1 MATKKPAVRSKR
13 SSAVAKKPT
22 KLLSGGNPQISKGD
36 GDEPVQTWI
45 AAIPDWKRD
54 VARRIDAL
62 VVRAVPNVAKA
73 VRWNSPFY
81 GVAGNGWFLGMHCI
95 AKYVKVAF
103 FRGAEL
109 SPLPPVAAKQ
119 QHVRYL
125 HVFEDGALDEEQF
138 VRWVRAA
145 AKLPGEYCF

>member
-13 SSAVAKKPT
+13 SAAAKKPT
-22 KLLSGGNPQISKGD
+22 KLLTGGNPQISKGD
-36 GDEPVQTWI
+36 GDEPVQAWI

-81 GVAGNGWFLGMHCI
+81 GVAGNGWFLGVHCI

-103 FRGAEL
+103 FRGAAL
-109 SPLPPVAAKQ
+109 SPLPPVASKQ

-145 AKLPGEYCF
+145 AKLPGEHCF